1 MSQFVHLLIIQMT
14 QTASRYITINQG
26 AYDEIKD
33 IYDLDELHD
42 IARNGCAVGC
52 ASSHIY
58 YSDTVD
64 FYEKHEDEINEYICD
79 ALGVDTVFKLD
90 NVAEFDGI
98 LNVQNLL
105 CWMYIELVASEILME
120 SGHPDYV

>member
-1 MSQFVHLLIIQMT
+1 MT

-42 IARNGCAVGC
+42 IAQYGCEASC
-52 ASSHIY
+52 PSSHIY
-58 YSDTVD
+58 YSDTVG
-64 FYEKHEDEINEYICD
+64 FYEKHEDEINDYICD
-79 ALGVDTVFKLD
+79 ALCVDTVFKLD
-90 NVAEFDGI
+90 NVAECDGI

>member
-26 AYDEIKD
+26 AYDEIKET
-33 IYDLDELHD
+33 YDLDELHD
-42 IARNGCAVGC
+42 IAQHGCESGC

-64 FYEKHEDEINEYICD
+64 FYEKHKDEINDYICD
-79 ALGVDTVFKLD
+79 ALGVDTVFQLD
-90 NVAEFDGI
+90 NIAECDGI
-98 LNVQNLL
+98 QNVQNLL